1 MNTIEILVI
10 VDTGHALSS
19 NDLANF
25 VLLVDDT
32 NATKLVASN
41 ELSTPVANGQNIQW
55 RAVAIDNGEEL
66 TIKSFQG
73 QAVTDGVIV
82 PEVSTSGN
90 DTFWSSEVE
99 TRTAG
104 TYQYTMTLTIEGKD
118 MTFDPYL
125 IVSV

>member
-1 MNTIEILVI
+1 MNTIDILVI

-19 NDLANF
+19 NNLSNF

-32 NATKLVASN
+32 SDNKLVASN
-41 ELSTPVANGQNIQW
+41 ELSTPVANGQTIQW
-55 RAVAIDNGEEL
+55 RAVAIDDGQEL

-73 QAVTDGVIV
+73 TAVSDGVIE
-82 PEVSTSGN
+82 PKPSASGN

-99 TRTAG
+99 TRTAS

-118 MTFDPYL
+118 MTFDPFL
-125 IVSV
+125 VVSV